1 MENTAKIPVI
11 GVVQVLQMLKDG
23 KTREEIRVHYGIT
36 KTDLGLLF
44 KHKDLIGKK
53 TIKPKAPTFTI
64 VDDEAPV
71 AAAAEVVEEEKVA
84 PRTMEVVDDAP
95 ETVGDGDGSQVGDE
109 DAHTSTE
116 ETREGKDQEAAKSTW
131 D

>member
-95 ETVGDGDGSQVGDE
+95 ETVGDGDGPQMGD
-109 DAHTSTE
+109 
-116 ETREGKDQEAAKSTW
+116 TREGKDQEAAKSTW